1 MSQAPSPTPA
11 EAAAAAAV
19 ADARP
24 PSLREW
30 VRTHD
35 ESWIFVILYLGM
47 AVGLSVFVSLFW
59 LVLVAGLHFALE
71 VFRQRFYREGKKSV
85 FLHALWE
92 IKLDIG
98 LVLLALM
105 LVLYIEVV
113 LGILGV
119 QSAARAAAV
128 SRAGARIGTRAA
140 AWERNL
146 RTFLLT
152 FDEMIRIA
160 HAGVLMNRRRK
171 KGKAS
176 AEGGAGAA
184 AAASSEAPSGGVA
197 VAASGD
203 PVESPPVE
211 APEEAVPAAAVEE
224 TPEEAP
230 PEETPEETPDQGPEE
245 APEDAPGEAS
255 EEASVVDAIEASAVG
270 AVRAPSEGSPQ
281 AAADVEA
288 EDAEGPTPAV
298 PADGVDPGGA
308 EAEAEA
314 APPEAAAPPPPSPV
328 RTGPL
333 PDAWSIQWKTSDR
346 IGVALVVVGVLFI
359 LAAPLL
365 TPHDWATA
373 AEALAEELRPFP
385 GS

>member
-1 MSQAPSPTPA
+1 MSEAQPPPSANT
-11 EAAAAAAV
+11 AAAAAV
-19 ADARP
+19 ADTRP
-24 PSLREW
+24 PTLREW

-71 VFRQRFYREGKKSV
+71 VFRQRFYREGGRSV

-171 KGKAS
+171 KGKA
-176 AEGGAGAA
+176 AVGGGAGAA
-184 AAASSEAPSGGVA
+184 AAASSETPSGTVA
-197 VAASGD
+197 VAAS
-203 PVESPPVE
+203 S
-211 APEEAVPAAAVEE
+211 
-224 TPEEAP
+224 
-230 PEETPEETPDQGPEE
+230 
-245 APEDAPGEAS
+245 EAS
-255 EEASVVDAIEASAVG
+255 EDAIEASAVE
-270 AVRAPSEGSPQ
+270 AMTAPSAASCDVPDQVLSGD
-281 AAADVEA
+281 AADAEA
-288 EDAEGPTPAV
+288 EDAEEPTPAV
-298 PADGVDPGGA
+298 PADGADPGGA
-308 EAEAEA
+308 EAEVGAAPPEEA
-314 APPEAAAPPPPSPV
+314 APPPEPEL
-328 RTGPL
+328 TGLPEFSKIHGSL
-333 PDAWSIQWKTSDR
+333 PDAWSIGWKTSDR
-346 IGVALVVVGVLFI
+346 IGVALLVVGVIFI